1 MRDLLIWR
9 PQGVSNEHKRN
20 QILSQLN
27 KKRDR
32 GGKMK
37 IDIPDS
43 LYTKLEAVARS
54 GGWKDVESLI
64 IFLLR
69 KGAQEQQS
77 YQDIPEEEKEE
88 IRRKLKELG
97 YL

>member
-1 MRDLLIWR
+1 
-9 PQGVSNEHKRN
+9 
-20 QILSQLN
+20 
-27 KKRDR
+27 
-32 GGKMK
+32 MK

-43 LYTKLEAVARS
+43 LYRKLEAVARS

-69 KGAQEQQS
+69 KGSEGQQS
-77 YQDIPEEEKEE
+77 YDDIPEDEKEE
-88 IRRKLKELG
+88 IRRRLKELG

>member
-1 MRDLLIWR
+1 
-9 PQGVSNEHKRN
+9 
-20 QILSQLN
+20 
-27 KKRDR
+27 
-32 GGKMK
+32 MK

-43 LYTKLEAVARS
+43 LYTKLEAVAKS